1 MRQVYVPEMERTL
14 ALVAVFIMDN
24 TYLALFRKIED
35 SFVYQDSELLH
46 LWIHCLIKA
55 SYTDRDIMFD
65 GAEIELKKGQFITGR
80 KSLAKT
86 LKTTEQKIRSR
97 LALLEKHNQIV
108 VKSTNKYSIITI
120 VKYSYYQTDPK
131 KITNREPTDNQQ
143 ITTNNKDNK
152 DNNIIGNQLPLDDMS
167 WNKQIEEVIID
178 ADTGEEVK
186 PKEKPKRHFKE
197 VYTVFEEVLGKLPAN
212 WFVNTTQQ
220 KCADNLFTERGITAI
235 RNALQFYKENKEKEF
250 CPQITQPS
258 DLDAKWSKLG
268 EFKKKLQ

>member
-1 MRQVYVPEMERTL
+1 
-14 ALVAVFIMDN
+14 MDN

-55 SYTDRDIMFD
+55 SYTDRVIMFD
-65 GAEIELKKGQFITGR
+65 GAEIELKRGQFITGR

-86 LKTTEQKIRSR
+86 LKTTEQKVRSR

-108 VKSTNKYSIITI
+108 LKSTNKYSIITI

-152 DNNIIGNQLPLDDMS
+152 DNNNLGDSSPQKDMS
-167 WNKQIEEVIID
+167 WNKQPEDNEEGVVDFDGDGI
-178 ADTGEEVK
+178 VK
-186 PKEKPKRHFKE
+186 TLKRPQTKKYPNAPAVRKLFQE
-197 VYTVFEEVLGKLPAN
+197 ILGINPLN
-212 WFVNTTQQ
+212 WNQNKTQLTS
-220 KCADNLFTERGITAI
+220 CENLFTERGIESI
-235 RNALQFYKENKEKEF
+235 RKALEFYKEHEGQDF
-250 CPQITQPS
+250 CPSIHSPY
-258 DLDAKWSKLG
+258 DLDCKWAKLG
-268 EFKKKLQ
+268 EYKLKL